1 MQSKSANV
9 IVLSGGT
16 SVRFGSDKSQ
26 ALLNGTSLIS
36 RILAAI
42 PSDFSVVIV
51 GEDPRISSSEYMC
64 VQENPMSGGPVAGF
78 KAGID
83 ACTSELVVLIAVDMP
98 FVFPS
103 VLQLLNLVRVSDDAV
118 MFVDGNGFAQP
129 LAAVYRRESVLR
141 ALANFGDVRGKSMRE
156 LVSQLKVQEIVM
168 TADVEQAIM
177 DIDTPADLSR
187 AIAFLAQVKD
197 NPRL

>member
-1 MQSKSANV
+1 
-9 IVLSGGT
+9 
-16 SVRFGSDKSQ
+16 
-26 ALLNGTSLIS
+26 
-36 RILAAI
+36 
-42 PSDFSVVIV
+42 
-51 GEDPRISSSEYMC
+51 
-64 VQENPMSGGPVAGF
+64 
-78 KAGID
+78 
-83 ACTSELVVLIAVDMP
+83 MP

-103 VLQLLNLVRVSDDAV
+103 VLQLLNLMRFNDDAV
-118 MFVDGNGFAQP
+118 MFVDENGFAQP

-141 ALANFGDVRGKSMRE
+141 ALANLGDVHGKSMRE

-197 NPRL
+197 NPQL